1 LQNESL
7 QAKLLWS
14 ADDYEPLVAELRKNT
29 NADSVILLKGSRGMA
44 LENIL
49 TPFIQEINT

>member
-1 LQNESL
+1 
-7 QAKLLWS
+7 
-14 ADDYEPLVAELRKNT
+14 LRKNT
-29 NADSVILLKGSRGMA
+29 DADSVILLKGSRGMA